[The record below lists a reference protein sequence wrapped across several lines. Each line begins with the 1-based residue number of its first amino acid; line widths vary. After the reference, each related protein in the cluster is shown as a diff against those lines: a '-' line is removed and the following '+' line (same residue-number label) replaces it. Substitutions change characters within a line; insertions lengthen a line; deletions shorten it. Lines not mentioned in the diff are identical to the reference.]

1 VLEDEE
7 KIDHV
12 FKETKETRQL
22 MGNIANRVFEY
33 NWAEKKHIADTI
45 AIGEKVSTT

>member
-1 VLEDEE
+1 MLKDEE

-12 FKETKETRQL
+12 LKETKGSYQL

-33 NWAEKKHIADTI
+33 NWEEKQHIDMMRG
-45 AIGEKVSTT
+45 GEVSKGFE